1 MPAMARNLHC
11 IINSSSTFSF
21 AKMNSMNDKAIIV
34 FTINFSQIILT
45 KLKSKT
51 TFAIMIAVIVNTN
64 IAAPTHL
71 KYVGNKNSFRFIC
84 KVYFT
89 LNILYIFEITK
100 KIHYSL
106 FTIYYFYHM
115 IKLIECPRDAMQG
128 WAHFIPT
135 EKKVNYLNTLL
146 QVGFDTLDF
155 GSFVSAKAIPQL
167 ADTKNVLP
175 KLQLTNT
182 KLLAIVA
189 NVRGAE
195 EAAQYDEISFIG
207 FPFSISETFQQ
218 RNTNSSIEQS
228 LSSVEAIQK
237 ICLQK
242 NKQLVIYISM
252 GFGNPY
258 GDEYSPE
265 IAANWVAK
273 MNAMGIKIVA
283 LSDTIGIGNPA
294 NISYLFKHLIPLYPQ
309 MEIGAHLHTTPDTWK
324 EKIDAAYNAGCKR
337 FDGVLK
343 GFGGCPMATDKLTGN
358 MPTENM
364 IQFFGQENLKLNGEK
379 LAEAMLMANEIFM

>member
-1 MPAMARNLHC
+1 
-11 IINSSSTFSF
+11 
-21 AKMNSMNDKAIIV
+21 
-34 FTINFSQIILT
+34 
-45 KLKSKT
+45 
-51 TFAIMIAVIVNTN
+51 
-64 IAAPTHL
+64 
-71 KYVGNKNSFRFIC
+71 
-84 KVYFT
+84 
-89 LNILYIFEITK
+89 
-100 KIHYSL
+100 
-106 FTIYYFYHM
+106 M

-135 EKKVNYLNTLL
+135 EKKINYLNTLL

-195 EAAQYDEISFIG
+195 EAAQYDEISFLG
-207 FPFSISETFQQ
+207 FPFSISETFQH

-273 MNAMGIKIVA
+273 MNSLGVKIVA
-283 LSDTIGIGNPA
+283 LSDTIGVSNPE

-337 FDGVLK
+337 FDGALK

-358 MPTENM
+358 IPTENM

-379 LAEAMLMANEIFM
+379 LAEAIMMADEIFV